1 MKLKLIYDYKKN
13 NIYRASFND
22 LAGTVFGLNFEEW
35 YQKGGWNDRY
45 ICYSCVDGNK
55 VVANASVNKMDIIWE
70 SKSKKA
76 LQIGTVMTHPDYRG
90 KGLSKNLMNIILE
103 EYEKQYD
110 FIYLFA
116 NRNVLNFYPEFGF
129 KKLAE
134 TQFSSDINFNK
145 SASGNVKK
153 LDISDRDDFKTIFR
167 LTSERVPLSQISGV
181 TNDQHLLLFYCLY
194 VYSDCIYYLEDE
206 DILAIFKENE
216 NELLIYDVISKNE
229 ISIPEVLNKIS
240 SGKTKKVIFHFTP
253 DFSDM
258 NITDKPLE
266 DPDSTLFI
274 KGEGINVRKKFLFPI
289 TSRA

>member
-1 MKLKLIYDYKKN
+1 MDFKLIYDYKKN
-13 NIYRASFND
+13 DIYRAGFNE

-70 SKSKKA
+70 GQSKKA

-116 NRNVLNFYPEFGF
+116 NRTVLNFYPRFGF
-129 KKLAE
+129 KKLDE
-134 TQFSSDINFNK
+134 TKF
-145 SASGNVKK
+145 SGNLNFKKRTSCNIKK
-153 LDISDRDDFKTIFR
+153 LDISDSEDFNTIFR
-167 LTSERVPLSQISGV
+167 LTSKRVPLSQISGAK
-181 TNDQHLLLFYCLY
+181 NDQHLLLFYCLY
-194 VYSDCIYYLEDE
+194 IYSDCIYYLEDE
-206 DILAIFKENE
+206 DSLAIFKENE
-216 NELLIYDVISKNE
+216 NELLLYDVISKNE

-240 SGKTKKVIFHFTP
+240 SGKTKKVVFHFTP
-253 DFSDM
+253 DFGGMD
-258 NITDKPLE
+258 ITDKPLD

-274 KGEGINVRKKFLFPI
+274 KGEGINITKKFLFPI
-289 TSRA
+289 TSHA